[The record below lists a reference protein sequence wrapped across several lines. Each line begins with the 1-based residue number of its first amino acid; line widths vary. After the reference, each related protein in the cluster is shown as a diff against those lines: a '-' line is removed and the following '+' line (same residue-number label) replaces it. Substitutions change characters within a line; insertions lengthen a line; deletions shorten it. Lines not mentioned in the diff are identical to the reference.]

1 MGDAEGLCNRVPV
14 GMTEWQRAR
23 GAAHDWC
30 QFRDY
35 IDPLAQIDTKKKIT
49 RLPPFEGE
57 QAGDPSAGQ

>member
-1 MGDAEGLCNRVPV
+1 MPV